1 MNLTNDSA
9 SSGSLSMSVWVE
21 GLKLISTM
29 MGGIGV
35 KDDQR
40 WVRAGPSRAATYEGD
55 VPRFR
60 DGRGHV
66 RHVRLSADPWVQKS
80 ASRRSCFGRGGL
92 SLSFY
97 RVRLQHVGIVCAP
110 STLVVHAMIAIPVKR
125 QAL

>member
-21 GLKLISTM
+21 GLELIGTI

-66 RHVRLSADPWVQKS
+66 RHFRLLAGPWNQRVLRDVP
-80 ASRRSCFGRGGL
+80 ASTWAAGRCRFIDYNTSVL
-92 SLSFY
+92 YVPRPLWS
-97 RVRLQHVGIVCAP
+97 
-110 STLVVHAMIAIPVKR
+110 STVKR